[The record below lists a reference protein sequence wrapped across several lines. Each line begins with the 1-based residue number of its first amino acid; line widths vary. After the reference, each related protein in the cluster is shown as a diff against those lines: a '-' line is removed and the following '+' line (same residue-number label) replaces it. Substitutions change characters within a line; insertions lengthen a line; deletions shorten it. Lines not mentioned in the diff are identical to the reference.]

1 MKLNKQDFFTT
12 NASID
17 VPIKANAKDIR
28 TLDGNYFEFWI
39 KRCLDLVFALICLML
54 LLPIFVII
62 AVSIKLDSPGS
73 IFHKQFRIGL
83 KGTQFRMWKFRTM
96 IATARDLQQTL
107 ESKNQAKGGVLFKL
121 KIDPR
126 CTRIGRFLRRYSLD
140 ELPQIINVIKGEMS
154 IVGPRPLVLRDA
166 SQLPSDVL
174 FRHDVLPGIT
184 GLWQINGRSSLDV
197 EQLYYWDSMYIQK
210 WSLVLDTHIL
220 LKTISVVINGNG
232 SY

>member
-1 MKLNKQDFFTT
+1 MNKQDCFATDT
-12 NASID
+12 SID
-17 VPIKANAKDIR
+17 VPIEANPKDIR
-28 TLDGNYFEFWI
+28 TLEENYFEFWI
-39 KRCLDLVFALICLML
+39 KRCLDLVVASICLIL
-54 LLPIFVII
+54 LLPIFAIV
-62 AVSIKLDSPGS
+62 AVSIKLDSPGP

-83 KGTQFRMWKFRTM
+83 KGKQFRMWKFRTM
-96 IATARDLQQTL
+96 IATASDLQQTL
-107 ESKNQAKGGVLFKL
+107 ESENQAKGGVLFKL

-126 CTRIGRFLRRYSLD
+126 CTRIGLFLRRYSLD
-140 ELPQIINVIKGEMS
+140 ELPQLINVIKGEMS

-197 EQLYYWDSMYIQK
+197 EQLYHWDSMYIQK

-220 LKTISVVINGNG
+220 IQTISVVINGHG

>member
-1 MKLNKQDFFTT
+1 MQLNKQDYVTT
-12 NASID
+12 DASID
-17 VPIKANAKDIR
+17 VKIESSAKDVR
-28 TLDGNYFEFWI
+28 TLERNYFEFWI
-39 KRCLDLVFALICLML
+39 KCCLDLVVALICLIL

-62 AVSIKLDSPGS
+62 AVSIKLDSPGP
-73 IFHKQFRIGL
+73 IFYKQFRIGL
-83 KGTQFRMWKFRTM
+83 KGAQFRIWKFRTM
-96 IATARDLQQTL
+96 TTNASDLQQTL

-126 CTRIGRFLRRYSLD
+126 CTRIGRFLRHYSLD
-140 ELPQIINVIKGEMS
+140 ELPQLINVIKGEMS
-154 IVGPRPLVLRDA
+154 IVGPRPLALRDA
-166 SQLPSDVL
+166 SQLPSNVL

-197 EQLYYWDSMYIQK
+197 EQLYHWDSMYIQK

>member
-1 MKLNKQDFFTT
+1 MKLNEQDCFTT
-12 NASID
+12 DTSID
-17 VPIKANAKDIR
+17 VKSEDNAKDIR
-28 TLDGNYFEFWI
+28 TLGGNYFEFWI
-39 KRCLDLVFALICLML
+39 KCCVDWVVAVICLII

-62 AVSIKLDSPGS
+62 AVSIKLDSPGP

-96 IATARDLQQTL
+96 IATASDLQQTL
-107 ESKNQAKGGVLFKL
+107 ESENQAKGGVLFKL

-126 CTRIGRFLRRYSLD
+126 CTRIGRFLRHYSLD

-154 IVGPRPLVLRDA
+154 MVGPRPLALRDA

-174 FRHDVLPGIT
+174 FRHNVLPGIT
-184 GLWQINGRSSLDV
+184 GLWQVNGRSSLDV
-197 EQLYYWDSMYIQK
+197 EQLYHWDSMYIQK

-232 SY
+232 AY

>member
-1 MKLNKQDFFTT
+1 MKLNKQDCFTT
-12 NASID
+12 DASID
-17 VPIKANAKDIR
+17 VEIEANAKDIR
-28 TLDGNYFEFWI
+28 TLEGKYFEFWI
-39 KRCLDLVFALICLML
+39 KRCLDLVVALISLTL

-62 AVSIKLDSPGS
+62 AVSIKLDSPGP

-96 IATARDLQQTL
+96 IATASDLQQTL

-197 EQLYYWDSMYIQK
+197 EQLYHWDSMYIQK

-220 LKTISVVINGNG
+220 LQTISVVINGSG

>member
-1 MKLNKQDFFTT
+1 M
-12 NASID
+12 
-17 VPIKANAKDIR
+17 
-28 TLDGNYFEFWI
+28 
-39 KRCLDLVFALICLML
+39 
-54 LLPIFVII
+54 
-62 AVSIKLDSPGS
+62 
-73 IFHKQFRIGL
+73 
-83 KGTQFRMWKFRTM
+83 
-96 IATARDLQQTL
+96 

-121 KIDPR
+121 KIDLR
-126 CTRIGRFLRRYSLD
+126 CPRIGRFLRRYSLD

-174 FRHDVLPGIT
+174 FRHDVLQGIT
-184 GLWQINGRSSLDV
+184 GLWQINGCSSLDV

-220 LKTISVVINGNG
+220 LQTISVVINGNG